1 MEWCIW
7 IIRWLFLC
15 VRYSW
20 LYRIYHLKKKETL
33 TGVPPIDVY
42 INRTNNRLV
51 FKIKGRYYA
60 RITNA

>member
-1 MEWCIW
+1 MMY
-7 IIRWLFLC
+7 LNYKMVVPLC
-15 VRYSW
+15 QIFMVISN
-20 LYRIYHLKKKETL
+20 ISFKKKETL

>member
-1 MEWCIW
+1 MMY
-7 IIRWLFLC
+7 LNYQMVVALC
-15 VRYSW
+15 QIFMVISN
-20 LYRIYHLKKKETL
+20 ISFKKKKETL
-33 TGVPPIDVY
+33 TGVPAIDVY